1 MRACLLLLVCACGR
15 IGFDLGAGNIDGD
28 SGTPFVE
35 AAGQLDATFGSSGL
49 TIVAIGNSDTEP
61 YQVVERTGGGYFTV
75 GVHRAATSVYIGV
88 FAFTQGGV
96 LDIAYG
102 SNGIADIGPTG
113 NDFGYGALRLADGRT
128 AIVGDGDDKLGD
140 QDNIT
145 VGMLDTAGVPDPA
158 FGSGGFRRIDVEGL
172 QRGDTSAA
180 VVYDGSHLVV
190 CGTTDYDATD
200 SHLVL
205 AELGLDGTPAAG
217 FGTAGVMVDD
227 FSAGGTDEC
236 TSVVATANGRIVV
249 SARSGSRA
257 RLAAYHADGTRDVGF
272 GSGGVVTLVDASSG
286 GFGVAMAPD
295 SDLVACGDNAGQGL
309 LARVSADGVPRTS
322 FGNGGLVMPSG
333 ISIIWRVVV
342 QPNGKIVATG
352 QTISDRAGVVMRF
365 MPDGTLDAD
374 FGDGGIVMLPAGG
387 PTTLLGLLVEADGAI
402 VTAGYVEGGADRGV
416 IARIR

>member
-15 IGFDLGAGNIDGD
+15 IDFAVLDGYGG
-28 SGTPFVE
+28 SLFVE

-49 TIVAIGNSDTEP
+49 TIVATGNFDAEP

-75 GVHRAATSVYIGV
+75 GVHRAATSVYFGV
-88 FAFTQGGV
+88 FAFTRDGV
-96 LDIAYG
+96 LDMAYG

-113 NDFGYGALRLADGRT
+113 SDFGYGALRLTDGRT
-128 AIVGDGDDKLGD
+128 AIIGDGDDTLGD

-145 VGMLDTAGVPDPA
+145 VGMLDTAGILDPA
-158 FGSGGFRRIDVEGL
+158 FGPGGFRRIDVEGL

-190 CGTTDYDATD
+190 CGTADYDATD

-205 AELGLDGTPAAG
+205 VELGLDGAPAAG
-217 FGTAGVMVDD
+217 FGTAGVMADD
-227 FSAGGTDEC
+227 LSSGGLDEC
-236 TSVVATANGRIVV
+236 TGVVATSNGRIVV

-257 RLAAYHADGTRDVGF
+257 RLAAYRADGMRDVGF
-272 GSGGVVTLVDASSG
+272 ASGGVVTLVDASSG

-295 SDLVACGDNAGQGL
+295 GDLVACGDTAGQGL
-309 LARVSADGVPRTS
+309 LARLSGDGTLRTS
-322 FGNGGLVMPSG
+322 FGNSGLVMPPG
-333 ISIIWRVVV
+333 ISIVWRVMV

-352 QTISDRAGVVMRF
+352 QTISDSTGVVMRF
-365 MPDGTLDAD
+365 MPDGTLDAG
-374 FGDGGIVMLPAGG
+374 FGDGGIVLLPTGG

-402 VTAGYVEGGADRGV
+402 VTAGYVEGGTADRGV